1 MNKLL
6 AFFVLVIVLIFGFLY
21 FLFMTTPQEA
31 PGTNTVVVVD
41 NSPKLINRIT
51 LVCNLGATI
60 EASFYERT
68 ATTTVPV
75 GQPPVP
81 TGSVKLELSDGRT
94 FDLPQTISADGGR
107 YANAGEIFVFWS
119 KGNGALV
126 LENGAEKKYR
136 GCVQVAEV
144 DAQVKLPSVFADKE
158 GTFSLRL
165 PGIFSSTTSGFKIEE
180 PFTRVLTP
188 KKSID
193 GVRFTIPASM
203 ATGTNLS
210 RDSYLSIEHIAS
222 STACSAKMFFDGVS
236 NASSF
241 TDGGVTYSVAT
252 SSEAAA
258 GNRYEEVVYGV
269 QGTNPCV
276 GVRYFVHYGV
286 FENYASGTVTAY
298 NKNALIASFDQIRRT
313 LMVNQ

>member
-21 FLFMTTPQEA
+21 FLFMITPKET

-51 LVCNLGATI
+51 LVCNVGATI
-60 EASFYERT
+60 EASFYERV
-68 ATTTVPV
+68 ATTTVQE

-81 TGSVKLELSDGRT
+81 TGSVKLALSDGRT
-94 FDLPQTISADGGR
+94 FNLPQTISADGGR
-107 YANAGEIFVFWS
+107 YANTGEIFVFWS
-119 KGNGALV
+119 KGNGALI

-136 GCVQVAEV
+136 GCVRVADVGAE
-144 DAQVKLPSVFADKE
+144 VKLPSVFADKA

-165 PGIFSSTTSGFKIEE
+165 PGILSSTTSGYKIEE

-193 GVRFTIPASM
+193 GVRFTIPAST

-210 RDSYLSIEHIAS
+210 RDSYLSVEHSAS
-222 STACSAKMFFDGVS
+222 STTCTADTFLDGVTHATVLEE
-236 NASSF
+236 N
-241 TDGGVTYSVAT
+241 GVTYSVAT
-252 SSEAAA
+252 SSEAAV
-258 GNRYEEVVYGV
+258 GNRYEETVYAL
-269 QGTNPCV
+269 QGTNPCIA
-276 GVRYFVHYGV
+276 VREFIHYGV
-286 FENYASGTVTAY
+286 FENYASGTVKAF
-298 NKNALIASFDQIRRT
+298 NKASILGTLDQIRKT
-313 LMVNQ
+313 LVVNQ